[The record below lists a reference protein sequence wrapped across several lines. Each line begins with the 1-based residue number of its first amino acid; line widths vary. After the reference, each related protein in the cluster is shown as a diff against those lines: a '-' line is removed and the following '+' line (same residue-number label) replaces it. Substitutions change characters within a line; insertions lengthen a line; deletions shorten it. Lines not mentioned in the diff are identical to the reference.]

1 MWQTQKPVLFGIII
15 SHSCEQE
22 PFYSASG
29 CETQADFKDGEETR
43 GANMKLEIVLEP
55 HMDSVLVDYEN
66 KIRKYYLCQKILT
79 PLLCLPSKNYDKM
92 NLKLQ

>member
-29 CETQADFKDGEETR
+29 CETQADFKDREETR
-43 GANMKLEIVLEP
+43 GANMKLKIVLEP
-55 HMDSVLVDYEN
+55 HMDSVLVDFGRDN
-66 KIRKYYLCQKILT
+66 ISLT

>member
-43 GANMKLEIVLEP
+43 GANMKLKIVLEP
-55 HMDSVLVDYEN
+55 HMDSVLVDFGRDN
-66 KIRKYYLCQKILT
+66 ISLT

>member
-43 GANMKLEIVLEP
+43 GANMKLKIVLEL
-55 HMDSVLVDYEN
+55 HMDSVLVDFGRDN
-66 KIRKYYLCQKILT
+66 ISLT
-79 PLLCLPSKNYDKM
+79 PLLCLQSKNYDKM

>member
-43 GANMKLEIVLEP
+43 GANMKLKIVLEP
-55 HMDSVLVDYEN
+55 HMDSVLVDFGRDN
-66 KIRKYYLCQKILT
+66 ISLT
-79 PLLCLPSKNYDKM
+79 PLLCLQSKNYDKM

>member
-43 GANMKLEIVLEP
+43 GANMKLKIVLEP
-55 HMDSVLVDYEN
+55 HMDSVLVDFGRN
-66 KIRKYYLCQKILT
+66 NISLT
-79 PLLCLPSKNYDKM
+79 PLLCLQSKNYDKM